1 MTPKTVSSIDR
12 ARGLA
17 DGLAG
22 KKPAD
27 NEGHEYMAGHEYAC
41 DLLRGR
47 ADGLAGRFP
56 DGAQS
61 EAWNDGYALGQK
73 QRQETA

>member
-1 MTPKTVSSIDR
+1 MAEKTVPSIDR

-22 KKPAD
+22 KKLAG
-27 NEGHEYMAGHEYAC
+27 NEGHEYVAGHEYAC
-41 DLLRGR
+41 GLLRGR

-61 EAWNDGYALGQK
+61 EAWNEGYALGQK
-73 QRQETA
+73 QRREA